1 MQYHEIQQFD
11 RAIWQNTLS
20 SYKRIASCIV
30 TKLKVEI

>member
-1 MQYHEIQQFD
+1 MQFHVIRQFD

-20 SYKRIASCIV
+20 SYKCIASCIV